1 MNTEKVIRQLH
12 SFLSLSA
19 ENIEFCYSKQ
29 LQGRQ
34 WLACFTINFGHG
46 DCPIV
51 QDFLYDVTIE
61 VYLSDTNVQNITVKL
76 YEPDAVKDFNQLCGS
91 LRVNLHNT
99 WGKTLYWK
107 EVFENNQ
114 NFDMAYKYDTCT
126 FYAVSKSYEID
137 LEENK

>member
-19 ENIEFCYSKQ
+19 DNIEFCYSKQ

-34 WLACFTINFGHG
+34 WLACFTLNFDHG

-51 QDFLYDVTIE
+51 QDFLYDVTVE
-61 VYLSDTNVQNITVKL
+61 VYLSDTNIQNITIKL

-99 WGKTLYWK
+99 WGKPLYWK

-126 FYAVSKSYEID
+126 FYAVSKSYEINM
-137 LEENK
+137 EEK